1 VVSAIPVGR
10 EPDLGTDRFAAL
22 PKNGSLRLAN
32 FPGVCRSNRS
42 VIFLSDV
49 GLGKFRKKMQG
60 VRLAAGG
67 WWLVAGGWW
76 LVAGGWWLVAGG

>member
-10 EPDLGTDRFAAL
+10 EPDFEPERFAAL

-49 GLGKFRKKMQG
+49 GLGKFRKKCKEC
-60 VRLAAGG
+60 G
-67 WWLVAGGWW
+67 WRLVAGGWW